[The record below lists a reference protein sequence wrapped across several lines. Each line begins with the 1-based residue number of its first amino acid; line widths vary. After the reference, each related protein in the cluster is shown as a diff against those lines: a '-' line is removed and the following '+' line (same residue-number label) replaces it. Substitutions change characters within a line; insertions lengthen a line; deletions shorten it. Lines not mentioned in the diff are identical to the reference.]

1 MQTTT
6 SIWMNGELVPWE
18 SASVHV
24 ASHGLH
30 YGSGVFE
37 GIRAYE
43 TAHGSSVF
51 RLTDHL
57 RRLHDSARLMGMR
70 IPFTIDELRAATFAL
85 VAANGIAECYVRPIA
100 FYGFGE
106 LGVSP
111 RGNPV
116 EVAIISWPW
125 GAYLGEEGQRLGIRA
140 KISSWERVGPNV
152 IPHAAKATGIYVNSM
167 LAVNEALDAGYD
179 EAILL
184 TGDGFVADGSG
195 ENIFIIR
202 DGVLSTP
209 SLSASILP
217 GITRETVISI
227 ARSLGHTVVERNL
240 IRSDLYLADEVFMSG
255 TAAEVT
261 PLRSVDDVE
270 IGVGPVTEAIRDE
283 YLRCVRGLSSY
294 EPSWLE
300 RVTLELAA

>member
-1 MQTTT
+1 MQKTTW
-6 SIWMNGELVPWE
+6 IWMNGELVPWE
-18 SASVHV
+18 HASVHV

-37 GIRAYE
+37 GVRAYE
-43 TAHGSSVF
+43 VAGGSSIF

-57 RRLHDSARLMGMR
+57 RRLQDSARLMGMR
-70 IPFTIDELRAATFAL
+70 LPFTVDELRAACLEL
-85 VAANGIAECYVRPIA
+85 VATNGIPECYLRPIA

-111 RGNPV
+111 RGNPI
-116 EVAIISWPW
+116 EVAIVSWPW
-125 GAYLGEEGQRLGIRA
+125 GPYLGEESQSRGIRA
-140 KISSWERVGPNV
+140 KISSWQRVGPNV

-184 TGDGFVADGSG
+184 TADGYVADGSG
-195 ENIFIIR
+195 ENVFAVR
-202 DGVLSTP
+202 DGIISTP

-227 ARSLGHTVVERNL
+227 ARGLGHTVIERNL
-240 IRSDLYLADEVFMSG
+240 IRSDLYLADEAFMTG

-270 IGVGPVTEAIRDE
+270 LGVGPVTESIRDE
-283 YLRCVRGLSSY
+283 YLRCVKGLSSH
-294 EPSWLE
+294 EPTWLE

>member
-1 MQTTT
+1 M
-6 SIWMNGELVPWE
+6 
-18 SASVHV
+18 
-24 ASHGLH
+24 GL
-30 YGSGVFE
+30 
-37 GIRAYE
+37 
-43 TAHGSSVF
+43 
-51 RLTDHL
+51 
-57 RRLHDSARLMGMR
+57 R
-70 IPFTIDELRAATFAL
+70 IPFTVDELRDAALQL
-85 VAANGIAECYVRPIA
+85 VAANGIAECYIRPIA
-100 FYGFGE
+100 FSGFGE

-111 RGNPV
+111 RGNPI
-116 EVAIISWPW
+116 EVAIVSWPW
-125 GAYLGEEGQRLGIRA
+125 GPYLGAESQSKGIRA

-184 TGDGFVADGSG
+184 TGDGYVADGSG
-195 ENIFIIR
+195 ENVFAVR
-202 DGVLSTP
+202 DGVVSTP

-217 GITRETVISI
+217 GITRDTVIAI
-227 ARSLGHTVVERNL
+227 ARSLGYVVVEGNL

-270 IGVGPVTEAIRDE
+270 LGVGPVTESIRDE
-283 YLRCVRGLSSY
+283 YLRCVRGQSTY
-294 EPSWLE
+294 EPDWLE